1 MIQDGDAAS
10 EPTDAGSEQPEGLA
24 TPEGGQ
30 SEAAPEGTTAAP
42 AADSIPGMYDP
53 ETWSGKQVHD
63 HWQPMYTKRSQELAE
78 IRKVADQW
86 SQVQQNPWPVI
97 NDFLQRAGYKAVSA
111 AEQAAM
117 DTGEFDGQSAQQN
130 PQAIEQQ
137 VNAMLERR
145 LAPLQRS
152 FQERET
158 NNVIAELSREFPD
171 WQQYESEITQNLQQ
185 FPNLAFDIQKLYDM
199 SVPGHV
205 RDARAYKRHL
215 KQMETRGALAKTEPA
230 TQTIK
235 PQVGEPNHSGD
246 FESSW
251 RYAMEKHGM
260 KSNIP

>member
-1 MIQDGDAAS
+1 MEQNEAAAS
-10 EPTDAGSEQPEGLA
+10 EPTEAGSEQPEGLA

-53 ETWSGKQVHD
+53 DTWSGKQVHE

-86 SQVQQNPWPVI
+86 QQVQQNPWPVI
-97 NDFLQRAGYKAVSA
+97 NDFLQRSGLKAVSA
-111 AEQAAM
+111 AEQAAIN
-117 DTGEFDGQSAQQN
+117 DDLGERTDQIN

-137 VNAMLERR
+137 VNAMLEQR

-171 WQQYESEITQNLQQ
+171 WQQYENEITTNLQQ

-205 RDARAYKRHL
+205 RDARAYQRHL

-230 TQTIK
+230 TQTVK
-235 PQVGEPNHSGD
+235 TQASEPNHSGNFD
-246 FESSW
+246 SAW

-260 KSNIP
+260 KSNLP

>member
-24 TPEGGQ
+24 TPESGQ
-30 SEAAPEGTTAAP
+30 SEAAPGGTTAAP

-53 ETWSGKQVHD
+53 ETWSGKQVHE

-78 IRKVADQW
+78 VRKVASQW
-86 SQVQQNPWPVI
+86 QQVQQNPWPVI
-97 NDFLQRAGYKAVSA
+97 NEFLQRSGLKAVSA
-111 AEQAAM
+111 AEQAAFSDELG
-117 DTGEFDGQSAQQN
+117 DTPGQPTQQD
-130 PQAIEQQ
+130 IEQR
-137 VNAMLERR
+137 VNALLEQR

-199 SVPGHV
+199 SVPGNV
-205 RDARAYKRHL
+205 RDARAYQRHL
-215 KQMETRGALAKTEPA
+215 KQMETRGALAKSGPA
-230 TQTIK
+230 TQTVK
-235 PQVGEPNHSGD
+235 TQVGEPNHAGD

>member
-1 MIQDGDAAS
+1 MDSENNAAS

-30 SEAAPEGTTAAP
+30 SEAAPEGIPAAP
-42 AADSIPGMYDP
+42 AVDSTGMYDP
-53 ETWSGKQVHD
+53 ETWSGKQVHE

-78 IRKVADQW
+78 TRKVADQW

-111 AEQAAM
+111 AEQAAVS
-117 DTGEFDGQSAQQN
+117 DEFDGGQSAQPN

-137 VNAMLERR
+137 INAAVEQRVGPM
-145 LAPLQRS
+145 QRS

-171 WQQYESEITQNLQQ
+171 WQQYESEITTNLQQ

-199 SVPGHV
+199 SVPGSV
-205 RDARAYKRHL
+205 RDARAYQRHL
-215 KQMETRGALAKTEPA
+215 KQMENRGALAKTEPA

-235 PQVGEPNHSGD
+235 PQVGEPNHAGD
-246 FESSW
+246 FGASW

-260 KSNIP
+260 KSNLP